1 MEPLFKEETGGIIQF
16 REQLTELIRAR
27 TPLIY
32 LGTIEVKRSL
42 EEIRIVSSEVG
53 ADLQIFNLAS
63 GLLTAGREKT
73 NTDPIGVLD
82 IILNH
87 AKKSTLEKQTVW
99 AIPLF
104 HLLLRQSEA
113 LILSRLRDF
122 IEFNKFMDTVIITG
136 SSGFTLPPELS
147 DVPAIDFPLPN
158 RQEIRALLDCSLA
171 EKNKDRIEK
180 AFLGLERHEIE
191 NLIARSLVRKGGIEI
206 ETIES
211 LREELLQK
219 RANDCLEI
227 HFPKESL
234 DQVGGMETFKQW
246 LEQRKSAFFDAEA
259 LQQWNLPPPK
269 GILLTG
275 VPGCGKSLVCK
286 AIAGSWGLP
295 LLHLD
300 PSRIYSSSLGASEK
314 NLHDSLRV
322 ARSVSPCILWVDEIE
337 KGFSPTDSQTD
348 GGVSR
353 RVLGAFLHFLQ
364 ERSSPVFVAAT
375 SNDLSSLPPEMLRK
389 GRWDEIFFI
398 DLPSTKERQSIFKAL
413 LQKYRCPLEVDD
425 DLVSFSEGY
434 SGAEI
439 EQAIIAAAYDALFR
453 KSAIHLFDIK
463 RTLRAIIP
471 LSASM
476 KERIENLRIW
486 GHAVARPVT
495 HGRNLNAHAGNV
507 LSFTP
512 KVGEPA

>member
-1 MEPLFKEETGGIIQF
+1 MELLFKEETGGIIQF

-53 ADLQIFNLAS
+53 ADLQIFSLAS

-73 NTDPIGVLD
+73 NTDPIGILD
-82 IILNH
+82 MILNH
-87 AKKSTLEKQTVW
+87 ARKPTLEKQTVW
-99 AIPLF
+99 ALPLF
-104 HLLLRQSEA
+104 HLLLRQPEA
-113 LILSRLRDF
+113 LILSKLRDF

-191 NLIARSLVRKGGIEI
+191 NLIARSLVRKGGLEL

-259 LQQWNLPPPK
+259 
-269 GILLTG
+269 
-275 VPGCGKSLVCK
+275 
-286 AIAGSWGLP
+286 
-295 LLHLD
+295 
-300 PSRIYSSSLGASEK
+300 
-314 NLHDSLRV
+314 
-322 ARSVSPCILWVDEIE
+322 
-337 KGFSPTDSQTD
+337 
-348 GGVSR
+348 
-353 RVLGAFLHFLQ
+353 LQ

-471 LSASM
+471 LSVSM
-476 KERIENLRIW
+476 KERIENLRIY

-495 HGRNLNAHAGNV
+495 HGRNLTAHAGNI